1 MVSKGYFV
9 VADISGY
16 TAFLTQSELDHAEVV
31 LDILIKAQVEQ
42 FYDPFVVN
50 SFRGDGILAY
60 VLDNSGTYGLE
71 FLHRLNDVY
80 YNFTIQRET
89 MYRNSTCPCLACQNI
104 PSLDLK
110 FFVHHGNFMLQKIGD
125 REEMLGPDVIVVHR
139 MMKNHVKEQTGVEAY
154 TLLTDTALDAL
165 GLESLRPNLIPYQDE
180 YEHIGKINMYVYD
193 LMQEYN
199 SQRERR
205 RIEVTSDIAQFTLEL
220 TLPVPPITAWKFLMD
235 PSKRKEFLRIE
246 SHFPPEEYLN
256 HIHVHDWSLSSLN
269 WNSVIDAIVD
279 WQAGHFLT
287 TEGVGYDETRYRTT
301 YLTESAGEG
310 CRLVL
315 LLHIMSD
322 KADKVIAKYEAGLS
336 ETIDSI
342 RVAVSTS
349 AAEVS

>member
-31 LDILIKAQVEQ
+31 LDILIKAQIELL
-42 FYDPFVVN
+42 YDPFVVN

-71 FLHRLNDVY
+71 FLHRLDEVY

-89 MYRNSTCPCLACQNI
+89 MYRNSTCPCQACRNI
-104 PSLDLK
+104 PTLDLK
-110 FFVHHGNFMLQKIGD
+110 FFVHHGNFMLQKMGD

-139 MMKNHVKEQTGVEAY
+139 MMKNNVKEQTGVGAY

-165 GLESLRPNLIPYQDE
+165 GLENLRSKLIPYQDE

-199 SQRERR
+199 NQRERR
-205 RIEVTSDIAQFTLEL
+205 RIEVTSDTAQLTLEV
-220 TLPVPPITAWKFLMD
+220 TLPVTPMTAWKFLMD
-235 PSKRKEFLRIE
+235 PSQRKEFLHIE
-246 SHFPPEEYLN
+246 SHFPRQEYVN
-256 HIHVHDWSLSSLN
+256 HIHIHGWSLNSPIYK
-269 WNSVIDAIVD
+269 SVIDALVD

-287 TEGVGYDETRYRTT
+287 TEGVGYDESRYRTT
-301 YLTESAGEG
+301 YLIEPVGEG
-310 CRLVL
+310 SRLSL
-315 LLHIMSD
+315 LLRVISD
-322 KADKVIAKYEAGLS
+322 HPDKVLSKYKAGLS
-336 ETIDSI
+336 ETLDSI
-342 RVAVSTS
+342 RVAVGAST
-349 AAEVS
+349 AEVG